1 MKLSAIA
8 LLFTLSVSVANAQ
21 QVETIK
27 FEDLEELM
35 SQRNDEYL
43 VVNFWATW
51 CKPCIQELPEF
62 EKLNESGKAKVYLVS
77 LDFVEDLEKVQ
88 RFVEKKGL
96 TSDILLLDDMNYDSF
111 IPKVSEE
118 WTGAIPATLM
128 IDSKEMKTAFYEKQF
143 HEGELSEVFN
153 SFSK

>member
-1 MKLSAIA
+1 MKSSIIAI
-8 LLFTLSVSVANAQ
+8 LFTLTISVANAQ

-27 FEDLEELM
+27 FEDLEQLM
-35 SQRNDEYL
+35 TQHSEEYL

-62 EKLNESGKAKVYLVS
+62 EELNKSGRAKVYLVS
-77 LDFVEDLEKVQ
+77 LDFVEELEKVQ

-96 TSDILLLDDMNYDSF
+96 TSEILLLDDMNYDSF

-153 SFSK
+153 TFSK